1 VELTDQEEYEIIV
14 EILNLSDLSYIFIM
28 KIEKNINEKIDI
40 QGKVFVLKDIKKD
53 DRKQT

>member
-1 VELTDQEEYEIIV
+1 MELTDQEEYEIIV